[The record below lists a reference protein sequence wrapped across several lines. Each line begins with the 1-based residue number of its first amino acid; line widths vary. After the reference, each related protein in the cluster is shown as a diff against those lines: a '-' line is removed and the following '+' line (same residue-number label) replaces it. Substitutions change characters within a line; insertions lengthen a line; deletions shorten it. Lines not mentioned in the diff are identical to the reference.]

1 MGMKSFLYGYIEEAW
16 PGARADGSAVRR
28 QLLLDNT
35 RSIEKHNDEK
45 LQMLPLEDK
54 WPPVSRHMFAC
65 PPLDASMINFR
76 TRLIHFAASLKEVDF
91 ELRDWLDK
99 FEALLRQL
107 YWEKAVVH
115 FDGAYI
121 GAQKFEWRPAIEWV
135 HHLTDGVL
143 EPIVDWTFD
152 SSIEKLELDQF
163 RNDQTRAFR

>member
-16 PGARADGSAVRR
+16 PGARTDGSAMRR

-35 RSIEKHNDEK
+35 RSIEQHNDQK

-65 PPLDASMINFR
+65 PPWDAPMINFR
-76 TRLIHFAASLKEVDF
+76 TRPIHFAASLKEVDF

-121 GAQKFEWRPAIEWV
+121 GSQKFEWRPAIEWV
-135 HHLTDGVL
+135 HRLTDGVL

-152 SSIEKLELDQF
+152 SSIDKLELDRF
-163 RNDQTRAFR
+163 RNASAKAFS